1 MTTQIIDLSQIDL
14 TGGLRFNGEAIG
26 AAHYN
31 GERLWPFGVDLL
43 YTGGIGG
50 ASYLPDLDRA
60 FSSFYADAPGS
71 FGGSIAALEATND
84 REPLNYSDIFLA
96 GNQGDAF
103 VVAPAYCFTDL
114 AGTIQAGEGDVVL
127 AMRGVVK
134 GTLITQSDPASQP
147 VLEKDARGVWSLRC
161 NGNKFLRSSELFT
174 VAANFTATVAMSVL
188 SLTGIPGGSH
198 VFGPILGTSAAAVY
212 ARASVAGGAS
222 TVAPVLRIAGG
233 MQFSTSVASAF
244 QVGVPFVATG
254 MHEGS
259 TITARQGDLLFSS
272 AAANAGTGTAQANL
286 QLGVSGGYDARFYGG
301 VYINRALSQTE
312 RMRIE
317 KRMKLDF
324 GIRPDG
330 AIASG
335 QLSAS
340 LRPLLGRAP
349 KRGKVNSLAI
359 SNPAISGALANA
371 TVVESDGGPFGR
383 TQKKL
388 IINSGAPVD
397 DNARNGFFQMTPTL
411 PSPHTLTFVAKPAEL
426 NGLYFRIG
434 NTSTSRHAA
443 YVRLSDGAVISQ
455 VGGATTWGG
464 LVLKSVEP
472 LANGF
477 SRYEYTYTLGIQQTL
492 TIRGWSVDG
501 SASSND
507 GANGVY
513 LDMVQLEPGAVS
525 TAHQE
530 VIGVE
535 ITEEGAPSY
544 PFVRFDLSDDRLDT
558 VLPQAVTGDVVIA
571 GRNGS
576 VIAPQSYAENTT
588 FQLGPTSY
596 TGGTPGILRAIGDV
610 VGWSILDKTLTAAE
624 RERLMRF
631 YKRRGAKGLLV
642 PGPELVIN
650 GGFDTDSDWGKGI
663 GWSIAGGVA
672 IASNPTEPLF
682 QAINLVAGRG
692 YQVSF
697 TVSNASGT
705 GQNGARVRF
714 LGGTATGFLF
724 QIGDGTMRGFLTANA
739 GNTTLSVLQ
748 VGNDDFFNLDNVS
761 VIELRPEE
769 EW

>member
-1 MTTQIIDLSQIDL
+1 MTSPIIDFTEIDL
-14 TGGLRFNGEAIG
+14 TGSVKFEDQQIG
-26 AAHYN
+26 SVYYN

-84 REPLNYSDIFLA
+84 RDPLSYSDIFLA
-96 GNQGDAF
+96 GNEGDAF

-114 AGTIQAGEGDVVL
+114 AGSVQAGEGDVVL

-188 SLTGIPGGSH
+188 SLTGLTNTYH
-198 VFGPILGTSAAAVY
+198 VFGPVIGTTTASLRV
-212 ARASVAGGAS
+212 RASGSGGAS
-222 TVAPVLRIAGG
+222 TVSSVLRIAGG
-233 MQFSTSVASAF
+233 TQFSTSVVSAF
-244 QVGVPFVATG
+244 NVGVPFVATG

-286 QLGVSGGYDARFYGG
+286 QLGVSGGHDARFYGG

-335 QLSAS
+335 QPSAS
-340 LRPLLGRAP
+340 LCPLLGRAP
-349 KRGKVNSLAI
+349 KERRNLLTRTEEFEG
-359 SNPAISGALANA
+359 PAWTKTNVSFSGFTA
-371 TVVESDGGPFGR
+371 T
-383 TQKKL
+383 
-388 IINSGAPVD
+388 
-397 DNARNGFFQMTPTL
+397 
-411 PSPHTLTFVAKPAEL
+411 
-426 NGLYFRIG
+426 
-434 NTSTSRHAA
+434 
-443 YVRLSDGAVISQ
+443 
-455 VGGATTWGG
+455 
-464 LVLKSVEP
+464 
-472 LANGF
+472 
-477 SRYEYTYTLGIQQTL
+477 
-492 TIRGWSVDG
+492 
-501 SASSND
+501 AS
-507 GANGVY
+507 
-513 LDMVQLEPGAVS
+513 S
-525 TAHQE
+525 TAHLIAQDIAVVPGQTYTFSFYAQRGTMTDARYSVFNVSGVSNIIAPTSYYSQINDNNLTRVSFSFTTPVGCTSVRVYPLRDSGVTGTV
-530 VIGVE
+530 VIGGIGFGAQLELGSTATPYQRVGAATD
-535 ITEEGAPSY
+535 ITEEGVPSY

-576 VIAPQSYAENTT
+576 VIAPHSYAAGST

-642 PGPELVIN
+642 PGPELVVN
-650 GGFDTDSDWGKGI
+650 GTFDTNTAGWAGDRALVSFDARGAIRVESTTTFNGDARQTSIPTKIGATYRVTFDVVEAALGGGGISRVGLWASAADVSVYGFVDIPRTVTTRTTYTFVAVATSASSTFRLGI
-663 GWSIAGGVA
+663 G
-672 IASNPTEPLF
+672 SN
-682 QAINLVAGRG
+682 
-692 YQVSF
+692 
-697 TVSNASGT
+697 
-705 GQNGARVRF
+705 
-714 LGGTATGFLF
+714 TGFAVF
-724 QIGDGTMRGFLTANA
+724 
-739 GNTTLSVLQ
+739 
-748 VGNDDFFNLDNVS
+748 DNVS
-761 VIELRPEE
+761 VRELRPEE